1 MATTI
6 TATVREQNLIV
17 PPTVISVAQTVGE
30 YRIKIVYDAQWNAVD
45 ARVVTFRG
53 ANGIAIAVP
62 DNMEEEGVLIPWEVL
77 LCPGKVTV
85 GVVGYVGTEIKLTT
99 TGLFNRNT
107 FVVLPEACGLKA
119 AITPTPDIYAKLL
132 ETMGDLS
139 ALKTE
144 DKSSLVA
151 AINEAYNS
159 SGGFGVKVEDKTL
172 IFTEVGGHVYVI
184 NKTLFIEGAGA

>member
-6 TATVREQNLIV
+6 IGTIREQNLVI
-17 PPTVISVAQTVGE
+17 PPSVISVAQTVGE
-30 YRIKIVYDAQWNAVD
+30 YRLKITYDAQWNAVD

-62 DNMEEEGVLIPWEVL
+62 DNGEEEGVLIPWEVL
-77 LCPGKVTV
+77 NCPGKVSV

-119 AITPTPDIYAKLL
+119 AVTPTPDIYAKIIQ
-132 ETMGDLS
+132 TIGDLS
-139 ALKTE
+139 ALQTE

-159 SGGFGVKVEDKTL
+159 SGGFKVWIENTTL
-172 IFTEVGGHVYVI
+172 FFSETGGRVYII
-184 NKTLFIEGAGA
+184 NKTLFINGTGA